1 MCYNQFEEGD
11 NLNREWRMKVTSTNV
26 EALADGADISKILS
40 KILATRGITGIDEA
54 KKFLTANLNDMHDP
68 YTMKDMDLGTDIIL
82 DAIDEGKKIIVYGD
96 YDADGITSTTILYK
110 ALKRLDANVDYYIP
124 DRESEGYGMSS
135 DRIRTLKGN
144 GTEVILTC
152 DNGISAIEEIELA
165 KSLNISVVVTD
176 HHEQRFIENE
186 DGTRKYIKPLAD
198 AIINPKQYDC
208 DYPFSSLCGAGIALK
223 FVQVLFDK
231 LGREE
236 QELQEF
242 IEIAGI
248 GTICDVVDLVDENR
262 IIAKNGI
269 KYINKTSNIGLQ
281 ALIDVLGLKEK
292 SIKSYHIGFMIGPC
306 INATGRLDTANL
318 SVELLLTNSHDKAY
332 ELAKKLFDLNK
343 KRQEMTLTNVEAI
356 IEQIEEN
363 KMSNDNVLVVYKKD
377 VHESIAGIVAGKV
390 REKYN
395 LPTIILTGGKEMP
408 KGSGRSIEEYNMF
421 EELLK
426 CKDLLAK
433 FGGHPMAAGLS
444 LEEKNIDTFRKKL
457 LENCMLTEKDL
468 TYKVKIDKRIHLS
481 EVSFELIKN
490 LEILEPH
497 GKANPNP
504 VFAEKNVIVTAIR
517 ILGKKQNTLKLTLK
531 IDEKNLIDAISF
543 NRVDEFKELLKK
555 KYGENYNNHLFNP
568 INLKLDLVFTVGVNE
583 FNGNTKRQLKIID
596 FRLSG
601 K

>member
-1 MCYNQFEEGD
+1 M
-11 NLNREWRMKVTSTNV
+11 NREWRMKVTSTDV
-26 EALADGADISKILS
+26 ESLADGADISKILS
-40 KILATRGITGIDEA
+40 KILATRGITSVDEA
-54 KKFLTANLNDMHDP
+54 KKFLRANLNDMHDP
-68 YTMKDMDLGTDIIL
+68 YLMKDMDLGTDIIL

-110 ALKRLDANVDYYIP
+110 ALKKLDANVDYYIP

-135 DRIRTLKGN
+135 NRIKTLKEN

-165 KSLNISVVVTD
+165 KSLDISIVVTD

-186 DGTRKYIKPLAD
+186 DGTREYIKPVAD

-208 DYPFSSLCGAGIALK
+208 NYPFSYLCGAGIALK

-231 LGREE
+231 LGLEE
-236 QELQEF
+236 QELKEF

-248 GTICDVVDLVDENR
+248 GTICDVVDLIGENR

-269 KYINKTSNIGLQ
+269 EYINKTSNIGLL

-292 SIKSYHIGFMIGPC
+292 RIKSYHIGFMIGPC

-318 SVELLLTNSHDKAY
+318 SVELLLANNHDKAY

-343 KRQEMTLTNVEAI
+343 KRQEMTQTNVEAI

-363 KMSNDNVLVVYKKD
+363 KMSNDKVLVVYKKD

-395 LPTIILTGGKEMP
+395 IPTIILTGGKEMP

-426 CKDLLAK
+426 CKDLLVK

-444 LEEKNIDTFRKKL
+444 LEEKNIDILRKKL
-457 LENCMLTEKDL
+457 LENCTLTEKDL
-468 TYKVKIDKRIHLS
+468 MYKVKIDKRIHLR
-481 EVSFELIKN
+481 EVSFDLIKN

-517 ILGKKQNTLKLTLK
+517 ILGKKQNTMKLTLK
-531 IDEKNLIDAISF
+531 VDEKNLIDAISF
-543 NRVDEFKELLKK
+543 NRVDEFKDLLEK
-555 KYGENYNNHLFNP
+555 KYGENYGNQLFNP
-568 INLKLDLVFTVGVNE
+568 TNLKLDLVFAVGVNE
-583 FNGNTKRQLKIID
+583 FKGNTKKQLKIID
-596 FRLSG
+596 FRLSA
-601 K
+601 